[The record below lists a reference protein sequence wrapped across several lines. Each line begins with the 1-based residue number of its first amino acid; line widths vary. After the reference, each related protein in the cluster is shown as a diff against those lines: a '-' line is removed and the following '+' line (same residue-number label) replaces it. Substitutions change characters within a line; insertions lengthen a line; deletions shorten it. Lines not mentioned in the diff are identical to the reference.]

1 MKKRLLTI
9 IALASAIAVN
19 AQVSNRSTIDSK
31 KAAQKTRKEKK
42 KESHEDRMKSAEEE
56 FLEFERQ
63 MGKEFEEYEKQV
75 EDNFEEERRKAIEEY
90 EEYKR
95 KVEAEFEAYANSV
108 KQTWGED
115 NFVDDTKNQWVE
127 YSDDYKSR
135 SIVDFESGDVTIEV
149 ALDDVDENDTNE
161 IEKRLAEA
169 IERMLE
175 SKGNS
180 TPYNTKSKGN
190 DLTKEPILDGL
201 VDLSKYEIEKSD
213 TPATAPADNKNK
225 NTPPAPTLRGGNQP
239 QTTSK
244 SGSTKA
250 EEKTTA
256 QNDAAAVAQQ
266 KEIEKKKK
274 EEETKRAEE
283 QKKKQ
288 DEARQRAE
296 EKKKQDEARQRA
308 EEKKKQ
314 EEARAKQQAE
324 EKKKQEEARAK
335 QQAEEKKKQEEAR
348 AKQQA
353 ESKKKKEEASA
364 KEIAKA
370 VAKQS
375 AKTVSTVKGEDKKE
389 RKVVAVQMTLVS
401 NNLSKKASIY
411 KDYVSTYSKKFNVE
425 EPLIFA
431 VIEQESSFNPEAKS
445 WVPAYGLM
453 QLVPK
458 SGGVDAYQYVYK
470 KQWIPTMEYLYVP
483 HQNIELG
490 TAYLCKLMEMF
501 KGVKDVDCRRLCAI
515 ASYNTGAG
523 NVSRAF
529 TGKTSIKE
537 AVQIINTM
545 SYNELYD
552 HLTKKLSTEEAR
564 KYVSG
569 VSRRRENYI
578 KK

>member
-296 EKKKQDEARQRA
+296 EKKRQ
-308 EEKKKQ
+308 E
-314 EEARAKQQAE
+314 EEARAKRLAE